1 MQVPLPRAFF
11 SRMSRRILRA
21 AFWAIPTSLI
31 LTLAFHL
38 QKGTVVSAAESRTAV
53 IKRGDFLRTIRI
65 TGSTEAVRAYV
76 VQAPQLA
83 GGGQRMVL
91 VRLVHAGTRVHKDDV
106 LAEFD
111 QQDQLKQFRDSQAQY
126 LGFLDKIKKLQ
137 ADNAAALAKDQTAL
151 QAADDDYQK
160 AKLEMMK
167 NEVVSRI
174 DADRNRLTL
183 EEDEATL
190 KQLRQ
195 TLDLKERARQ
205 AQLKDLEIQRDKA
218 QGQMLY
224 AQINSQRLVIHSP
237 LEGLVV
243 LSPIWKGSSMGDAQ
257 EGDEVW
263 PGSPFMQV
271 VDPSAMQVAARVN
284 QVDFPY
290 LRLGQQARVRLDA
303 YSDLVLSASIEHLAA
318 IGNTSSLSQAVHNFN
333 ATFAIQGTDP
343 RLLPDLSAAVDVEL
357 VRLPDVL
364 LAPRDALVLEN
375 GKPYAWARRGASFE
389 KRPVTTGQTN
399 DVEAVV
405 LSGLLAGD
413 VVRRNPGEAPP
424 GS

>member
-1 MQVPLPRAFF
+1 
-11 SRMSRRILRA
+11 
-21 AFWAIPTSLI
+21 

-183 EEDEATL
+183 
-190 KQLRQ
+190 
-195 TLDLKERARQ
+195 
-205 AQLKDLEIQRDKA
+205 
-218 QGQMLY
+218 
-224 AQINSQRLVIHSP
+224 
-237 LEGLVV
+237 
-243 LSPIWKGSSMGDAQ
+243 
-257 EGDEVW
+257 
-263 PGSPFMQV
+263 
-271 VDPSAMQVAARVN
+271 
-284 QVDFPY
+284 
-290 LRLGQQARVRLDA
+290 
-303 YSDLVLSASIEHLAA
+303 
-318 IGNTSSLSQAVHNFN
+318 
-333 ATFAIQGTDP
+333 
-343 RLLPDLSAAVDVEL
+343 
-357 VRLPDVL
+357 
-364 LAPRDALVLEN
+364 
-375 GKPYAWARRGASFE
+375 
-389 KRPVTTGQTN
+389 
-399 DVEAVV
+399 
-405 LSGLLAGD
+405 
-413 VVRRNPGEAPP
+413 
-424 GS
+424 